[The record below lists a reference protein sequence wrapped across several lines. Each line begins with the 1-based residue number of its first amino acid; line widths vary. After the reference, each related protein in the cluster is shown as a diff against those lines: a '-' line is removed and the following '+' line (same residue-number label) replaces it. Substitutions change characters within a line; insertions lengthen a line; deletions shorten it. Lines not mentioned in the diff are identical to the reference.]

1 MINRAPEQEARP
13 IPTAS
18 PPQPEAAWLLPP
30 RPTEVIL
37 ANVTNGIY
45 TAGVNG
51 PFYVIISLDFSV
63 TFDTLSHL
71 LFLKKTLFCSFCDMF
86 PCSPPPFL
94 SEHFLSSL
102 LFSGCSSNLGSPHCP
117 APPSLLSQTCAF
129 CVVRLLRDDLR
140 RTHIFRCNMDTFC
153 LEFFYIKMSNC
164 FTEAVF

>member
-71 LFLKKTLFCSFCDMF
+71 LFLKKKNFSAASVTCSLVLL
-86 PCSPPPFL
+86 PPSFL
-94 SEHFLSSL
+94 SIFCQASCSL
-102 LFSGCSSNLGSPHCP
+102 GAPRISNLRIAQH
-117 APPSLLSQTCAF
+117 PPSLLS
-129 CVVRLLRDDLR
+129 
-140 RTHIFRCNMDTFC
+140 
-153 LEFFYIKMSNC
+153 
-164 FTEAVF
+164 